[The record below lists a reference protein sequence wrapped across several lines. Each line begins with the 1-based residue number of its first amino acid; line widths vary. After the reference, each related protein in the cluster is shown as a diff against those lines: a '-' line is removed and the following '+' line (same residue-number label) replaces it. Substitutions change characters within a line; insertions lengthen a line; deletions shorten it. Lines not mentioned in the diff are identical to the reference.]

1 MADPSG
7 PTFRPLLRLL
17 GYARPYLWLV
27 ALTLVF
33 SLIYASGLTGRAYL
47 IQPLLD
53 DVVVPEVTLDT
64 LPDLVPDE
72 PSAEQ
77 ARAREAEAE
86 ALAVRV
92 RERFLQILL
101 IAAGIIAG
109 MPIVRLV
116 RDYASDWVMTR
127 MTVDMQLDLSTKLLH
142 IPLTHHHRDTRGEF
156 VSRTLR
162 DTDVA
167 NRAQALIF
175 GEAVQDAFQIVV
187 AMSFALYLNWRL
199 ALLTMLI
206 GPPVGV
212 VVSIFGRRVRVASG
226 RRQVQVAEV
235 TQRLLQILSG
245 IKVIKA
251 FHAEAQER
259 EAYRVE
265 LMRYFRRAMKVI
277 RNRVLSRSTVE
288 LFSQVGFGVLLIM
301 GVYAVINNL
310 WDMTIG
316 VLSAFLFIS
325 AMLYRPMRNLTRLY
339 NGVQDAL
346 PAAERIF
353 EVLDLSEEPP
363 DPEDAIDLAQLRE
376 GIRYRDVVFSYGREQ
391 VLKGVDLLV
400 PAGEIVALVGRTGG
414 GKTTLT
420 DLLLRFYQPTSG
432 SIELDGTPL
441 SRIARESLRRLIA
454 VVTQEAFLFDATIL
468 ENLRYGRLDATF
480 EEVVEAAR
488 TAHAHDFISELPE
501 GYDTRVGELG
511 SQLSGGQRQRLTI
524 ARALLRDPQILIF
537 DEATSALDA
546 KAEQMVQEA
555 TWNLMKG
562 RTVLVI
568 AHRLSTVQSADRIA
582 VLEDGRISMMGS
594 HDELIGRG
602 GLYGELVDLQLR
614 TPGAARPPG

>member
-1 MADPSG
+1 MAEPSG
-7 PTFRPLLRLL
+7 PTLRPLFRLL

-27 ALTLVF
+27 GLTLVF
-33 SLIYASGLTGRAYL
+33 SMLYASGLTGRAYL
-47 IQPLLD
+47 VQPLFD
-53 DVVVPEVTLDT
+53 DVIVPEVTLDT

-77 ARAREAEAE
+77 ARERELERE
-86 ALAVRV
+86 ALALRV
-92 RERFLQILL
+92 RERFWEILL

-109 MPIVRLV
+109 MPLVRLV

-127 MTVDMQLDLSTKLLH
+127 MSVDMQLDLSTKLLR
-142 IPLTHHHRDTRGEF
+142 IPLTHHQRDKRGEF

-167 NRAQALIF
+167 NRAQALVF
-175 GEAVQDAFQIVV
+175 GEAVQDGFQIVV
-187 AMSFALYLNWRL
+187 ALGFAFYLNWRL
-199 ALLTMLI
+199 ALMTILI

-212 VVSIFGRRVRVASG
+212 VVSIFGRRVRRASG
-226 RRQVQVAEV
+226 RRQMQLAEV

-259 EAYRVE
+259 EAYRSE
-265 LMRYFRRAMKVI
+265 LMRYFRRAIKVI

-288 LFSQVGFGVLLIM
+288 LFSQVGFGVLLIL
-301 GVYAVINNL
+301 GVYCVINNL
-310 WDMTIG
+310 WGITIG
-316 VLSAFLFIS
+316 VLSAFLFVS

-353 EVLDLSEEPP
+353 EILDLSEEPA
-363 DPEDAIDLAQLRE
+363 DPADAVELDELRE
-376 GIRYRDVVFSYGREQ
+376 CIRYRDVVFSYGREE
-391 VLKGVDLLV
+391 VLKGVDLEI
-400 PAGEIVALVGRTGG
+400 PAGEIVALVGRTGA

-441 SRIARESLRRLIA
+441 SRIGGESLRRLIA

-468 ENLRYGRLDATF
+468 ENLRYGRPDATF
-480 EEVVEAAR
+480 DEAVEAAR
-488 TAHAHDFISELPE
+488 AAHAHEFICDMPE
-501 GYDTRVGELG
+501 AYDTPVGELG

-546 KAEQMVQEA
+546 KAEQLVQEA

-582 VLEDGRISMMGS
+582 VLEDGRISMTGC
-594 HDELIGRG
+594 HDELIARG
-602 GLYGELVDLQLR
+602 GLYRELVDLQLR
-614 TPGAARPPG
+614 ARAAAPSSG